1 MKKAPLVMMMAG
13 GTGGHIFPALAVA
26 KALEAKGYRVS
37 WLGTKTGL
45 EARIVPAAG
54 IRLHHLAVRGL
65 RGKSVRNI
73 LSGLLYLIWSVEQAT
88 FLMLRYRPALVV
100 GMGGYVAAPGGV
112 AAMLMGRPLFIHEQN
127 AVAGSTN
134 RWLQRIASRIFAAFD
149 GAFEESV
156 NAEVVGNP
164 VRAEIVAV
172 GAAREAFDGQ
182 RDLHVLVL
190 GGSQGAL
197 AINRVIP
204 DAVAQFEAHEAGFG
218 LSVWHQVGQAHSSDV
233 GAMYAAKGI
242 THVRISPFI
251 EDMAAAYAWA
261 DVVVARAGALTC
273 SELLAAA
280 CPAALVPLPI
290 AIDDHQ
296 RKNAQ
301 HLVKAGAAIVIE
313 QDDLTSEALAKRW
326 LHWLRDPEQLAAMSG
341 AAQKAAKVDAT
352 DRIVKACEEVLHG
365 A

>member
-1 MKKAPLVMMMAG
+1 MKQAPLVMMMAG

-37 WLGTKTGL
+37 WLGTEAGL

-54 IRLHHLAVRGL
+54 IRLHNLAVRGL
-65 RGKSVRNI
+65 RGKSFGSIVTGVAR
-73 LSGLLYLIWSVEQAT
+73 LLWSIAQAT
-88 FLMLRYRPALVV
+88 FLMLRHRPALVV

-134 RWLQRIASRIFAAFD
+134 RWLRRIATRIFSAFD
-149 GAFEESV
+149 GAFNSSV
-156 NAEVVGNP
+156 GAEVVGNP
-164 VRAEIVAV
+164 VRAEIAAV
-172 GAAREAFDGQ
+172 GKQRCVFDGR

-204 DAVAQFEAHEAGFG
+204 DAVAQFESTDAGYG
-218 LSVWHQVGQAHSSDV
+218 LSVWHQVGQAHTADV
-233 GAMYAAKGI
+233 GGLYADRGI
-242 THVRISPFI
+242 THVRISAFI
-251 EDMAAAYAWA
+251 EDMAAAFAWA

-280 CPAALVPLPI
+280 CPAALVPLPT

-301 HLVKAGAAIVIE
+301 HLVNAGAAIVIE
-313 QDDLTSEALAKRW
+313 QDDLNAEDLASQW
-326 LHWLRDPEQLAAMSG
+326 GQWLRQPEVLAAMSR
-341 AAQKAAKVDAT
+341 AAKKAAKTDAT
-352 DRIVKACEEVLHG
+352 DRIVQACEEVLHG

>member
-37 WLGTKTGL
+37 WLGTQAGL

-54 IRLHHLAVRGL
+54 IPLHNLSVRGL
-65 RGKSVRNI
+65 RGKSLTSIV
-73 LSGLLYLIWSVEQAT
+73 SGVARLIWSIEQAT
-88 FLMLRYRPALVV
+88 FLMLRHRPSLVI

-134 RWLQRIASRIFAAFD
+134 RWLRRIASRVFAAFD
-149 GAFEESV
+149 GAFDASV

-164 VRAEIVAV
+164 VRSEIAAV
-172 GAAREAFDGQ
+172 GEQRQAFDGQ
-182 RDLHVLVL
+182 RDLRVLVL

-204 DAVAQFEAHEAGFG
+204 DAVAQFETNEASYG
-218 LSVWHQVGQAHSSDV
+218 LSVWHQVGKAHTADV
-233 GAMYAAKGI
+233 GAMYAARGI

-251 EDMAAAYAWA
+251 EDMAAAFAWA

-280 CPAALVPLPI
+280 CPAALIPLPI

-301 HLVKAGAAIVIE
+301 HLVNAGAAIVIE
-313 QDDLTSEALAKRW
+313 QDNLNASDLSSQWAQ
-326 LHWLRDPEQLAAMSG
+326 WLRQPETLAAMSR
-341 AAQKAAKVDAT
+341 AAKQAAKTDAT
-352 DRIVKACEEVLHG
+352 ARIVQACEEVLSG

>member
-26 KALEAKGYRVS
+26 KALQAKGYRVT
-37 WLGTKTGL
+37 WLGTQAGL

-54 IRLHHLAVRGL
+54 IHLHHLAVRGL
-65 RGKSVRNI
+65 RGKSLSSI
-73 LSGLLYLIWSVEQAT
+73 LSGAARLVWSIEQAT
-88 FLMLRYRPALVV
+88 YLMLRLRPALVV

-134 RWLQRIASRIFAAFD
+134 RWLRRIASRIFAAFE
-149 GAFEESV
+149 GAFNASV
-156 NAEVVGNP
+156 KAEVVGNP
-164 VRAEIVAV
+164 VRAEIAAV
-172 GAAREAFDGQ
+172 GQQRQAFDGQ

-204 DAVAQFEAHEAGFG
+204 DAVAQFEATEAGYG
-218 LSVWHQVGQAHSSDV
+218 LSVWHQVGQTHMSDV
-233 GAMYAAKGI
+233 GALYAAKGI

-251 EDMAAAYAWA
+251 EDMAAAFAWA

-301 HLVKAGAAIVIE
+301 HLVAAGAAIVIE
-313 QDDLTSEALAKRW
+313 QDQLTPNDLASQWAEWLRQPEVLAGMSRAAKR
-326 LHWLRDPEQLAAMSG
+326 
-341 AAQKAAKVDAT
+341 AAKTDAT
-352 DRIVKACEEVLHG
+352 DRIVQACEEVLHG

>member
-37 WLGTKTGL
+37 WLGTQVGL

-54 IRLHHLAVRGL
+54 IRLHNLSVRGL
-65 RGKSVRNI
+65 RGKSFASIV
-73 LSGLLYLIWSVEQAT
+73 SGVARLVWSIEQAT
-88 FLMLRYRPALVV
+88 FLMLRHRPALVV

-134 RWLQRIASRIFAAFD
+134 RWLRRIATRVFAAFD
-149 GAFEESV
+149 GAFNASV

-164 VRAEIVAV
+164 VRAEIAAV
-172 GAAREAFDGQ
+172 GEQRQAFDGQ

-204 DAVAQFEAHEAGFG
+204 DAVAQFETHEAGYG
-218 LSVWHQVGQAHSSDV
+218 LSVWHQVGQAHTADV
-233 GAMYAAKGI
+233 GAMYAARGI

-251 EDMAAAYAWA
+251 EDMAAAFAWA

-280 CPAALVPLPI
+280 CPAALIPLPI

-301 HLVKAGAAIVIE
+301 HLVQAGAAIVIE
-313 QDDLTSEALAKRW
+313 QDHLNAADLAGQWAQ
-326 LHWLRDPEQLAAMSG
+326 WLRHPETLAAMS
-341 AAQKAAKVDAT
+341 QAAKQAARIDAT
-352 DRIVKACEEVLHG
+352 DRIVQACEEILHG